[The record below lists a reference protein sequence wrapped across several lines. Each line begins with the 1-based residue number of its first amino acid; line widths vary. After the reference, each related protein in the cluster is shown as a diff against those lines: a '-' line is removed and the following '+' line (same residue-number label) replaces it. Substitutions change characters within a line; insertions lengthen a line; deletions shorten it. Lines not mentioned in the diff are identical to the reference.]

1 MVEAIQIR
9 LRADAQRNLEL
20 ILEAA
25 RAVFAEDGLDAS
37 VADVAER
44 AGVGTATIFRRFPT
58 KDDLVAAILEQEL
71 TAVATRARLA
81 AGSDDPGTAIGE
93 FMTLAVESFVRE
105 RCLCEAGGTDLF
117 DRPRLQ
123 ELVGEV
129 TSAVALLLRRAQ
141 EAGAIR
147 PDVVAEDI
155 GFLISAVGQA
165 GLRLERTS
173 PGAWRRYL
181 DIQLDGLRAEGARP
195 LTRKPPTSQQ
205 LHDAKRPALPSR
217 KRKTA

>member
-1 MVEAIQIR
+1 MSTTTH

-44 AGVGTATIFRRFPT
+44 AGVGTATIFRRFPV
-58 KDDLVAAILEQEL
+58 KDDLVAAVLEQEL
-71 TAVATRARLA
+71 GAVTARAHTA
-81 AGSDDPGTAIGE
+81 AGSDDPGAAIDQ
-93 FMTLAVESFVRE
+93 FMTAAVESYILN
-105 RCLCEAGGTDLF
+105 RCFCEASGSDLF
-117 DRPRLQ
+117 DRPRLR
-123 ELVGEV
+123 ELASEM
-129 TSAVALLLRRAQ
+129 TAAVQLLLLRAQ

-147 PDVVAEDI
+147 RDVVAEDVA
-155 GFLISAVGQA
+155 FLINAVGQA

-195 LTRKPPTSQQ
+195 LARKPPTLQQ
-205 LHDAKRPALPSR
+205 LHDAKRPAAASR
-217 KRKTA
+217 KPRTV

>member
-1 MVEAIQIR
+1 MVEATQ

-25 RAVFAEDGLDAS
+25 RAVFAEDGLEAS

-58 KDDLVAAILEQEL
+58 KDELVAAILEEEL
-71 TAVATRARLA
+71 TKIGVRARRA
-81 AGSDDPGTAIGE
+81 SESNDPGTAIEE
-93 FMTLAVESFVRE
+93 FMASAVESFVRE
-105 RCLCEAGGTDLF
+105 RCFCEASGSELF
-117 DRPRLQ
+117 ERPRLQ
-123 ELVGEV
+123 ELIGEV
-129 TSAVALLLRRAQ
+129 TSAVGLLLSRAQ

-147 PDVVAEDI
+147 SDVVAEDI

-181 DIQLDGLRAEGARP
+181 DLQLDGLRAEGARP
-195 LTRKPPTSQQ
+195 LSHRPPTSQQ
-205 LHDAKRPALPSR
+205 LHEAKRGAVSSR
-217 KRKTA
+217 RRKTA

>member
-1 MVEAIQIR
+1 LTIISTH

-25 RAVFAEDGLDAS
+25 RAVFAEEGLDAS
-37 VADVAER
+37 VADVAVR

-58 KDDLVAAILEQEL
+58 KDELVEAVLAQELGAVAA
-71 TAVATRARLA
+71 RAMA
-81 AGSDDPGTAIGE
+81 AAESDDPGAAIEE
-93 FMTLAVESFVRE
+93 FMTAAVESFILD
-105 RCLCEAGGTDLF
+105 RCLCEASGSDLF
-117 DRPRLQ
+117 ERPRLQ
-123 ELVGEV
+123 ELVGEML
-129 TSAVALLLRRAQ
+129 TSLQLLLLRAQ

-155 GFLISAVGQA
+155 GFLINAVGQA

-181 DIQLDGLRAEGARP
+181 DIQLDGLRADGARP
-195 LTRKPPTSQQ
+195 LTQKPPTLEE
-205 LHDAKRPALPSR
+205 LHAAKRPVAASR

>member
-1 MVEAIQIR
+1 MSSATS
-9 LRADAQRNLEL
+9 LRADAQRNLGL

-25 RAVFAEDGLDAS
+25 RAVFAEEGLEAS

-71 TAVATRARLA
+71 AAIVRRARVA
-81 AGSDDPGTAIGE
+81 AESDDPGTAIGE
-93 FMTLAVESFVRE
+93 FMASAIESFVRE
-105 RCLCEAGGTDLF
+105 RCFCEAGGTDLF

-129 TSAVALLLRRAQ
+129 TASVALLLARAQ

-195 LTRKPPTSQQ
+195 LTRKPPTPQQ
-205 LHDAKRPALPSR
+205 LHDAKRRAAAPR
-217 KRKTA
+217 RRKTA

>member
-1 MVEAIQIR
+1 MSTTTH

-44 AGVGTATIFRRFPT
+44 AGVGTATIFRRFPV
-58 KDDLVAAILEQEL
+58 KDDLVAAVLEQEL
-71 TAVATRARLA
+71 GAVAARAEA
-81 AGSDDPGTAIGE
+81 AAETDDPGAAIDQ
-93 FMTLAVESFVRE
+93 FMTAAVESYILN
-105 RCLCEAGGTDLF
+105 RCFCEASGSDLF
-117 DRPRLQ
+117 DRPRLR
-123 ELVGEV
+123 ELAGEMAA
-129 TSAVALLLRRAQ
+129 AVQLLLLRAQ

-147 PDVVAEDI
+147 RDVVAEDVV
-155 GFLISAVGQA
+155 FLINAVGQA

-195 LTRKPPTSQQ
+195 LARKPPTLQQ
-205 LHDAKRPALPSR
+205 LHDAKRPVAASR
-217 KRKTA
+217 KPTG